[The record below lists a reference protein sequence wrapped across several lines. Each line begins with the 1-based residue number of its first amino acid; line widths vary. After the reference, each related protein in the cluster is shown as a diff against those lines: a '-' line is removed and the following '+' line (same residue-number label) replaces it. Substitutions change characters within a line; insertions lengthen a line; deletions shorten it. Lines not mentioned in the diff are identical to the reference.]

1 MRRLSVS
8 NSLLNRYF
16 QFKRLSPCHC
26 RFVSPLSV
34 RTHDITALTT
44 HITAVL
50 IKKKKNSEPLWL
62 NFIRVPIYY
71 YYTHPKWYIP
81 DISLGRT
88 LLSPYFIG
96 WSYIHNHIWELYCLG
111 LRKLWRTFLLTNVL
125 MYSSDVTRK

>member
-50 IKKKKNSEPLWL
+50 IIKKKKKLRTSLIEFYKSTYILLLYPSEMVYTRYLTRENIARSIFYRMIIHSQSHLRIVLFGIEKIMTYIFINECL
-62 NFIRVPIYY
+62 NLFVRCH
-71 YYTHPKWYIP
+71 T
-81 DISLGRT
+81 
-88 LLSPYFIG
+88 
-96 WSYIHNHIWELYCLG
+96 
-111 LRKLWRTFLLTNVL
+111 
-125 MYSSDVTRK
+125 